1 MSTAT
6 QLMTADDLWRLP
18 NDGMRH
24 ELVKGVLHTMPPA
37 GFEHGVVG
45 LNLSTPLD
53 QHVRANRLGI
63 VVAAETGF
71 LIATNP
77 DTVRG
82 PDIGFVRQDR
92 IQATG
97 IPKKYW
103 PGAPD
108 LAVEVV
114 SPNDTVFEVDDKVQE
129 WLDAGTRLVWV
140 VNPKGRTVTVHRPG
154 ATPIILTVNDLLD
167 GEQVVP
173 GFSIRVADIF
183 A

>member
-6 QLMTADDLWRLP
+6 QLQTADDLWRLP

-24 ELVKGVLHTMPPA
+24 ELVKGVVYTTPPA

-45 LNLSTPLD
+45 INLSTPLD
-53 QHVRANRLGI
+53 QHVKPNRLG
-63 VVAAETGF
+63 VVVGGETGF

-77 DTVRG
+77 DTVRA
-82 PDIGFVRQDR
+82 PDIGFVRQAR

-97 IPKKYW
+97 IPRQYW

-108 LAVEVV
+108 LAVEIV
-114 SPNDTVFEVDDKVQE
+114 SPNDRVFEVDDKVQE
-129 WLDAGTRLVWV
+129 WLNAGAALVWV
-140 VNPKGRTVTVHRPG
+140 VNPRQRTVTVHRQG
-154 ATPIILTVNDLLD
+154 GTVTLLTVRDVLD

-173 GFSIRVADIF
+173 GFSIPVAHVF
-183 A
+183 V

>member
-45 LNLSTPLD
+45 INLSTPLD

-77 DTVRG
+77 DTVRA
-82 PDIGFVRQDR
+82 PAVGFVRQDR

-97 IPKKYW
+97 IPRRYW

-114 SPNDTVFEVDDKVQE
+114 SPSDTVFAVDDKVQE
-129 WLDAGTRLVWV
+129 WLTAGARLVWV
-140 VNPKGRTVTVHRPG
+140 VNPRQRTVTVHRAGG
-154 ATPIILTVNDLLD
+154 APTILTVSDVLD

-173 GFSIRVADIF
+173 GFSMRVSELF
-183 A
+183 V